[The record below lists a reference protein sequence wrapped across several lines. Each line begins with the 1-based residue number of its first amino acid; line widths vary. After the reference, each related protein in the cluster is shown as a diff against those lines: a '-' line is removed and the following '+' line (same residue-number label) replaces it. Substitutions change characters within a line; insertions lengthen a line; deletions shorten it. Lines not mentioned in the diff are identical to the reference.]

1 MYDEDYFA
9 IGFFVFLIGGMILLL
24 VLLAGNADEYYVE
37 PIPGDKDG
45 CVWVTDEKRSGF
57 EVKEDNSGAYCPR

>member
-1 MYDEDYFA
+1 MYDEDYFL
-9 IGFFVFLIGGMILLL
+9 IGLMSLFIGGLVFLFA
-24 VLLAGNADEYYVE
+24 LLAGNADNYYVE